1 QAAKLRT
8 IGFMGATAPAAVSTW
23 VAAFVQGLRERTL
36 HPPGQLLGPPAGG
49 SAFARPTDLGS
60 SVELHYFLLAWLPDG
75 GLEKRILGG
84 ANRPIIKAGGVDG
97 IRHLHRQAEPAI
109 QLLDFFQEGFRPC
122 RAATQGNA
130 RRLC

>member
-1 QAAKLRT
+1 MRALQRSAK
-8 IGFMGATAPAAVSTW
+8 
-23 VAAFVQGLRERTL
+23 ER
-36 HPPGQLLGPPAGG
+36 LGRCL
-49 SAFARPTDLGS
+49 SRRLCVRPTGLGS

-84 ANRPIIKAGGVDG
+84 ANRPILKTRRVDG
-97 IRHLHRQAEPAI
+97 IRQLHRQAEPAI

-130 RRLC
+130 L